1 MRLGSKSLFAYN
13 SRESVRSVHLAGKR
27 DDGALR
33 FPVATNAEIDVLDER
48 KHRNRC
54 LVWLL
59 ACVWV
64 AAPIACTGISIDP
77 TCPETLQV
85 GESGEIHANE
95 LNPGGIASYLWEVF
109 PEGAGTFAAPFAPDT
124 TFQALDEGPVVVRMT
139 ARDGLYL
146 VIDECRLFVSGF
158 LDVAVSLTAEPF
170 VAVVGEPVTLT
181 CAGVGSVGIVEF
193 VIEHLD
199 NGDPVDLVEVSP
211 GVVEFTPT
219 TPGEYDFSC
228 VGTDVAGTQG
238 SSSVTVTVE
247 TVADPGAANGND
259 NADDV
264 ANANDNAAG
273 GANENDAIGESA
285 NVNDNIAA
293 PADGAENAN
302 ESNLD
307 TDNGNVTDEPGGGN
321 RNGSGRP

>member
-1 MRLGSKSLFAYN
+1 MQ
-13 SRESVRSVHLAGKR
+13 LARKR
-27 DDGALR
+27 HDGALR
-33 FPVATNAEIDVLDER
+33 LPVATNAEIDVLDER
-48 KHRNRC
+48 KHRNRY

-59 ACVWV
+59 ACVW
-64 AAPIACTGISIDP
+64 AAVPIACTGISIDP

-95 LNPGGIASYLWEVF
+95 LNPGGLASYLWEVF
-109 PEGAGTFAAPFAPDT
+109 PEGAGTFAAPIAPDT
-124 TFQALDEGPVVVRMT
+124 TFQALDEGSVVLRMT
-139 ARDGLYL
+139 ARDGLYM

-170 VAVVGEPVTLT
+170 AAVVGEPVTLT
-181 CAGVGSVGIVEF
+181 CAGAGSAGIVEF
-193 VIEHLD
+193 VIEQSGD
-199 NGDPVDLVEVSP
+199 GDPIDLVEVSP

-247 TVADPGAANGND
+247 EVADPGAANEND

-264 ANANDNAAG
+264 ANANDNAAD
-273 GANENDAIGESA
+273 GANENDAVGESA
-285 NVNDNIAA
+285 NVNDNGAA
-293 PADGAENAN
+293 PVDGSENAN

-307 TDNGNVTDEPGGGN
+307 ADNDNVADEPGGGN
-321 RNGSGRP
+321 RNGSGARP